1 VLSGNHENIVG
12 YFTSWFE
19 TENLYIQMELCDRC
33 LSMNGDKPLEFGD
46 ALELL
51 YQVGLLI
58 CFVSSWLMGQYAQ
71 QNEFTANITFFQ

>member
-1 VLSGNHENIVG
+1 MKEVHTLVALGNHENIVG

-19 TENLYIQMELCDRC
+19 TEKLFIQMELCDRS
-33 LSMNGDKPLEFGD
+33 LSVNGDKPLEFGD

-58 CFVSSWLMGQYAQ
+58 HFVFCWSMVS
-71 QNEFTANITFFQ
+71 I